1 MHITTVP
8 RHDHEI
14 RDEIF
19 KIIKLREEFD
29 DLSIDVQVFSGVVK
43 LSAGAE
49 TSYVINELYSV
60 IKLVPGV
67 VDFQSGRPQASQYQ
81 LSDKALAEARETD
94 QS

>member
-14 RDEIF
+14 KDEIYR
-19 KIIKLREEFD
+19 IIKLREEFD
-29 DLSIDVQVFSGVVK
+29 DLSIDVQVYSGVVK
-43 LSAGAE
+43 ISAGTQ

-67 VDFQSGRPQASQYQ
+67 VDLQSGRPESNQYQ